1 MRTVGSGEAAQH
13 SRHISRSRRF
23 RPASLLVASLCGALV
38 AALVTLPAGVD
49 DPLAAPDSW
58 TDGTTL
64 SWTPVSN
71 TTSYVVVAD
80 AGGRTAE
87 RVVACCSAPAPAAD
101 STATT
106 YYVRTD
112 KPGSKWSRAGKRP
125 KRKTT
130 TRRPTRTTAPA
141 TTAPAGPVGNGPSPT
156 TTTATAATTTTTAPT
171 TTATTTAPTVAP
183 TTVAPSIP
191 AGTATATA
199 VCDKIPAL
207 YPTAPAGAIVV
218 DPAVVGDLDKKTQAA
233 PAGSTFWLK
242 PGTHT
247 LGTGQFAQ
255 VQPKDGDTFLGAPGA
270 VLDGRG
276 KNAYAFTQQ
285 ARNVTISNLTVQGFV
300 APRDEGVVNHD
311 SGDGWTIQNSTI
323 QNNGGAGLMAGA
335 HQKVVGNC
343 LRNNG
348 QYAMNAYKQGDSIV
362 GLLVQGNEI
371 VGNNTD
377 DWESKVS
384 GCGCTGGIKFWAVN
398 GADVRGNWV
407 HANHGPGLWADTNNN
422 DFLVENNLFE
432 SNEGEG
438 LFYEVSYNLI
448 LRDNTFRKNALVSG
462 KEFADR
468 GDNFP
473 EAAVYLSESGGEP
486 RIPART
492 AKIDISGNTFDNNW
506 SGITAWENA
515 DRFCNSPANS
525 SSGDCTRLVPKIST
539 CAAPGIAKAPLLDTC
554 RWKTQNVDIH
564 GNTFSFDPQVIGCTN
579 GMCGRMA
586 VLSNYGTFPSWSPYR
601 GTVVQNAITFKQNDV
616 WRSNSYSG
624 PWKFMPFDT
633 AHTLTAAQ
641 WQAAPYG
648 QDACSSFTGGAAT
661 C

>member
-1 MRTVGSGEAAQH
+1 M
-13 SRHISRSRRF
+13 
-23 RPASLLVASLCGALV
+23 LVASLCGALV
-38 AALVTLPAGVD
+38 AAALTLPAAAA
-49 DPLAAPDSW
+49 DPLDAPDSW
-58 TDGTTL
+58 TDGSTL

-71 TTSYVVVAD
+71 ATSYVVVTD
-80 AGGRTAE
+80 SGGRSAQ
-87 RVVACCSAPAPAAD
+87 RVVACCSAPTPAA
-101 STATT
+101 STSGAT
-106 YYVRTD
+106 YYVRAN
-112 KPGSKWSRAGKRP
+112 KPGSKWSRAGHRP
-125 KRKTT
+125 KGHRHPPTSVPAPVTT
-130 TRRPTRTTAPA
+130 VPASPVPTSPVPTSPVPTSPAPTSPVPTSSA
-141 TTAPAGPVGNGPSPT
+141 PTTAPAGS
-156 TTTATAATTTTTAPT
+156 TAPT
-171 TTATTTAPTVAP
+171 TVPVPGPGPVGTVA
-183 TTVAPSIP
+183 A
-191 AGTATATA
+191 A
-199 VCDKIPAL
+199 VCDTIPAT
-207 YPTAPAGAIVV
+207 YPAAPAGAIVV
-218 DPAVVGDLDKKTQAA
+218 DPAVAGDLDTKTAAA

-247 LGTGQFAQ
+247 LGTSRFDQ

-311 SGDGWTIQNSTI
+311 SGDGWTIRNSTV

-335 HQKVVGNC
+335 HQKVLGNC

-348 QYAMNAYKQGDSIV
+348 QYAMNAYKEGDSIV

-377 DWESKVS
+377 NWEARVA

-407 HANHGPGLWADTNNN
+407 HGNHGPGLWADTNNN

-448 LRDNTFRKNALVSG
+448 LRNNTFRKNALVSG

-525 SSGDCTRLVPKIST
+525 SSGDCTRLVPRISS
-539 CAAPGIAKAPLLDTC
+539 CAAPGIAKAPLIDTC

-564 GNTFSFDPQVIGCTN
+564 GNTFSFDPAAIGCTN
-579 GMCGRMA
+579 GLCGRMA
-586 VLSNYGTFPSWSPYR
+586 VLSNFGTFPSWSPYQ
-601 GTVVQNAITFKQNDV
+601 GSTVQNAITFRQNDV
-616 WRSNSYSG
+616 WRANSYSG
-624 PWKFMPFDT
+624 PWTFMPFDT
-633 AHTLTAAQ
+633 SRTLTAAQ
-641 WQAAPYG
+641 WQASPYS
-648 QDACSSFTGGAAT
+648 QDTCSSFTGGAAT